1 MNFPADINVVFFLGI
16 SVILAFYIGQS
27 VRLIRLPMILGY
39 MLTGIVLGPS
49 MLGLIDQEGLEYLS
63 FIIDVGLG
71 IVAFSIGTELDFSSL
86 KRLGFGIVTVIFAES
101 FGAFLL
107 VFFFV
112 YLFSQDLVLAILLG
126 AIAPA
131 SAPAGT
137 VAVIKEYKAKGPMTK
152 ALYAVVGF
160 DDALGIIIFG
170 FALAFA
176 KALLLSRGAGDGA
189 VMTFDLWLPLTEIA
203 VSIAVG
209 AAAGWLFTRMAEKPG
224 ENGMMLVLVF
234 GTVLLLTGVALQFHG
249 SLILTNMMAGIILTN
264 FSHESVIQRVR
275 SAIDSVLP
283 LVFVL
288 FFLVA
293 GLHVDIGLLPSIGLL
308 GIVYIA
314 GRSVG
319 LMGGAYLGSV
329 MGAMEKKIRHY
340 LGFGIL
346 SQAGLA
352 IGLGFMA
359 KNELAKFAAE
369 YQLADV
375 AAIGTGILLTI
386 STTSIFFELVGPVAT
401 KFALEKAGE
410 IESAETTKESL

>member
-1 MNFPADINVVFFLGI
+1 MNFPVDLNIIFFLGI

-27 VRLIRLPMILGY
+27 ARLVRLPMILGY
-39 MLTGIVLGPS
+39 MVAGIVLGPS
-49 MLGLIDQEGLEYLS
+49 LLGLIDREGLEHLS

-101 FGAFLL
+101 FGAFLV
-107 VFFFV
+107 VFLFV
-112 YLFSQDLVLAILLG
+112 YLFSQNLVLAILFG

-137 VAVIKEYKAKGPMTK
+137 VAVIKEFKAKGPMTK

-176 KALLLSRGAGDGA
+176 KALLISQAAGEGAAVAFGLWEPLS
-189 VMTFDLWLPLTEIA
+189 EIIA
-203 VSIAVG
+203 SIAAGTVT
-209 AAAGWLFTRMAEKPG
+209 GWLFVRMAEKLG
-224 ENGMMLVLVF
+224 ENGTMLVLIM
-234 GTVLLLTGVALQFHG
+234 GTVLFLAGISLQFHF
-249 SLILTNMMAGIILTN
+249 SLILSNMMAGIILTN
-264 FSHESVIQRVR
+264 VSHESMIQKVR
-275 SAIDSVLP
+275 GAIDMILP

-293 GLHVDIGLLPSIGLL
+293 GLHLEITLLSSLGLL
-308 GIVYIA
+308 GLVYIA
-314 GRSVG
+314 GRAIG
-319 LMGGAYLGSV
+319 LMAGAYLGSV
-329 MGAMEKKIRHY
+329 VGGMEKKIRHY

-352 IGLGFMA
+352 IGLGFIA
-359 KNELAKFAAE
+359 KSELAKIAAE
-369 YQLADV
+369 HHLADI
-375 AAIGTGILLTI
+375 AAMGTGILITV
-386 STTSIFFELVGPVAT
+386 TATSIFFELIGPVAT
-401 KFALEKAGE
+401 KFALAKAGE
-410 IESAETTKESL
+410 IESRERREENR